1 MEYSLARITETIIA
15 TTTGTLRDA
24 GRTKQELAFMST
36 AIAAASFLFWSTYH
50 FRGNGA
56 AMPRFNTGE
65 EMNEN
70 REKNLL
76 NEYEHE
82 AIDVLT

>member
-24 GRTKQELAFMST
+24 GHSKQELAFMST
-36 AIAAASFLFWSTYH
+36 AIAALSFLFWSTYH

-56 AMPRFNTGE
+56 AMPLFNTAE
-65 EMNEN
+65 EINHN

-76 NEYEHE
+76 SEYEHE
-82 AIDVLT
+82 TVDVLT